1 MTYIDI
7 SVPISSELPTYSG
20 DPPLHIEL
28 WQSMAKGAICDVR
41 TLTMGTHTG
50 THVDA
55 PAHFIPGGRTVD
67 ELSIDDCIGP
77 VQIIDISS
85 APQGPV
91 EVQQLEGLDPEI
103 PRVLLRTRNSVLW
116 DKSTFD
122 SSFTAL
128 SEPAAQLLVQKGIR
142 LIGIDYLSIAPFGEP
157 APAHR
162 DLLSAGV
169 VILEGLNLSQVSA
182 GRYTLI
188 CLPLKLRGAEG
199 APARAI
205 LVD

>member
-7 SVPISSELPTYSG
+7 SVPISSDLPTYSG

-28 WQSMAKGAICDVR
+28 WESMAKGAICDVR

-55 PAHFIPGGRTVD
+55 PAHFIQGARTVD
-67 ELSIDDCIGP
+67 ELDLEDCIGP
-77 VQIIDISS
+77 AQVLDLSSEPPGQVQ
-85 APQGPV
+85 
-91 EVQQLEGLDPEI
+91 VQQLEALDPDI
-103 PRVLLRTRNSVLW
+103 PRVLLRTRNSAFW
-116 DKSTFD
+116 QKSTFD
-122 SSFTAL
+122 NTYTAL
-128 SEPAAQLLVQKGIR
+128 SDAAAQFLVEKGIK
-142 LIGIDYLSIAPFGEP
+142 LIGIDYLSIASFGQP
-157 APAHR
+157 APVHL
-162 DLLSAGV
+162 DLLKAGII
-169 VILEGLNLSQVSA
+169 ILEGLNLSQVSA